1 MSLRALTRE
10 PSDYVVRFLTDGSVM
25 VRQKVHIVA
34 DSRIRLNEI
43 YPVRWGENDKDTCD
57 AIILAAGDYIAMS
70 AKADAARKDERFVLA
85 STSDETVVTSNPP
98 EDAQSYCSEP
108 SQASPSPPP
117 PQRRRVGPAHSTPRV
132 TPVRPRATRSK
143 TIRTLTK
150 SGKPAVR
157 VIKVVTPHDFH
168 EPLPTIR
175 RPKQRKMVRP
185 TPQQPPS
192 TTLITSRPAQSS
204 TPVSPF
210 TPSRPSFPANQLGP
224 ITSTMAAIG
233 SAVVSIQRACDTMDR
248 KFDTVL

>member
-1 MSLRALTRE
+1 MSQRALTRE
-10 PSDYVVRFLTDGSVM
+10 PSDYVVCFLTDGSVM

-70 AKADAARKDERFVLA
+70 AKADADRKDERFVLA

-210 TPSRPSFPANQLGP
+210 TPSRPSFPANQPGP
-224 ITSTMAAIG
+224 ITSTIAAIG

>member
-1 MSLRALTRE
+1 MSQRALTRE

-57 AIILAAGDYIAMS
+57 AIILAAGDYIAIS
-70 AKADAARKDERFVLA
+70 AKAEAARKDERFVLA

-175 RPKQRKMVRP
+175 RPKQRKRVRH
-185 TPQQPPS
+185 TPQQSPRPLQLYQLS
-192 TTLITSRPAQSS
+192 HQHQCRRLHHLDLPFRPTSLDQSPQQWQPLVLQWYLSRGPAIPW
-204 TPVSPF
+204 T
-210 TPSRPSFPANQLGP
+210 
-224 ITSTMAAIG
+224 G
-233 SAVVSIQRACDTMDR
+233 SSIQS
-248 KFDTVL
+248 

>member
-1 MSLRALTRE
+1 MSQRALTRE
-10 PSDYVVRFLTDGSVM
+10 PSDYVVCFLTDGSVM

-117 PQRRRVGPAHSTPRV
+117 PQRRRVGPAHY
-132 TPVRPRATRSK
+132 SK
-143 TIRTLTK
+143 
-150 SGKPAVR
+150 SN
-157 VIKVVTPHDFH
+157 
-168 EPLPTIR
+168 
-175 RPKQRKMVRP
+175 
-185 TPQQPPS
+185 
-192 TTLITSRPAQSS
+192 TSQTQGYQVKDHQNPDKEWQASSQS
-204 TPVSPF
+204 
-210 TPSRPSFPANQLGP
+210 NQ
-224 ITSTMAAIG
+224 SCKAA
-233 SAVVSIQRACDTMDR
+233 
-248 KFDTVL
+248 